1 MQKGGSGNAT
11 VVDPLVPINAAD
23 PGVDRTTFTNGST
36 TGPTKGAKYAVAGHL
51 QTDSLGLLWLQD
63 PSPGNVA
70 AVVARL
76 QSNAAAI
83 FADRLPADTGFT
95 RSIAAGPELAAMLG
109 DPMASEG
116 LLKARAPNV
125 FIQPNAGVVYSGS
138 NKKIAEHGG
147 ATADDTAVAL
157 LVVAPFVKS
166 TRTVNAPVST
176 TQVAPTILRALD
188 SDPKLLDAVRRE
200 GTEVLPELF

>member
-1 MQKGGSGNAT
+1 
-11 VVDPLVPINAAD
+11 
-23 PGVDRTTFTNGST
+23 
-36 TGPTKGAKYAVAGHL
+36 
-51 QTDSLGLLWLQD
+51 
-63 PSPGNVA
+63 
-70 AVVARL
+70 
-76 QSNAAAI
+76 
-83 FADRLPADTGFT
+83 
-95 RSIAAGPELAAMLG
+95 
-109 DPMASEG
+109 MASEG